1 MMNETM
7 GGDDEDGGGDED
19 GGDGGND
26 EDSGGEL
33 FTLFLYCKRA
43 NAQKQPGSQSI
54 ARSRS
59 CVNYRYLTTFYR

>member
-26 EDSGGEL
+26 EDSGG
-33 FTLFLYCKRA
+33 FTNLLYSYIA
-43 NAQKQPGSQSI
+43 NVRTRKKKPDLN
-54 ARSRS
+54 RSRGPGL
-59 CVNYRYLTTFYR
+59 V

>member
-19 GGDGGND
+19 SGDGGND

-33 FTLFLYCKRA
+33 TLFLYCKRA

-59 CVNYRYLTTFYR
+59 CVN